1 MNEQMDEGNEV
12 REGGREERKRE
23 GLRTGEKERNDQMDK
38 SVN

>member
-23 GLRTGEKERNDQMDK
+23 RWRTGEKERNNQMDK